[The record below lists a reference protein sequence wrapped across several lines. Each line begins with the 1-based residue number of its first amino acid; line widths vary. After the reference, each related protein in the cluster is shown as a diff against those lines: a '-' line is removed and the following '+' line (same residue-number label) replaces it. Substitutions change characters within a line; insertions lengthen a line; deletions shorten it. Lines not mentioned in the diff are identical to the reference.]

1 MNKQSGKQSGKKQLE
16 KIRHSASHMLAA
28 SIKKIYPHA
37 RLGIGPATED
47 GFYYDFDNLNIKEED
62 FKKIEDE
69 MEKLI
74 SQNLKFSK
82 KYVARKEA
90 KKLLKDEEYKLELLN
105 ELKGKISFYQSGN
118 FLDLCK
124 GLHVKS
130 SKEIG
135 AFKLIKLAGAYW
147 KGDSKNKML
156 TRIYGTAFSS
166 KKELADYL
174 ENLRQAELRNHVK
187 LGKELDLFSFQKESP
202 GVPFFHPK
210 GAIIYNELLNFL
222 REEYKKENYKEVI
235 TPLIYEKS
243 LWETSGHWEH
253 FKEDMFILKA
263 DNREFALKPM
273 NCPSHCLIYKDSL
286 KSYRDLPLRIADFA
300 PLHRNEL
307 KGVLAG
313 LTRVRKFSQ
322 DDAHIFLTED
332 QIESEISKLID
343 FTNYVYKKIFNFE
356 FVANL
361 STRPE
366 KFMGDVKLWSKA
378 EIILKRVLASKKIK
392 FNVKKGEGAFYGPK
406 IDFDFK
412 DSLGRSYQL
421 TTIQLDFQLPQRFSL
436 TYEGEDGKKH
446 IPVMIHRAILGAL
459 ERFIG
464 ILLEQ
469 YAGKLPLWLSPVQV
483 KIVTVNDSNRKFA
496 REILNELEK
505 NNIRAEL
512 DDRAESIGKK
522 IRDASN
528 LKIPIMVTIGD
539 KEVKGKKL
547 AVREGNKVNF
557 DVAPNKFIEEV
568 LSRIGKKC

>member
-174 ENLRQAELRNHVK
+174 ENLRQAELRNHIK